1 MITQLNSSASFRDT
15 KPHYLLL
22 DALRGVVALMVVWY
36 HFFEGFAFASGTAIT
51 TFAHGHL
58 GVDFFFMLSGF
69 VISYAYDD
77 RWQVRGRMDAGDG
90 ANVRNRTAG
99 NGTKGSS
106 QTTAGNGTKGSSRT
120 AVTQTMS
127 QRSLLTLGDF
137 FKRRMI
143 RLHPMLVLG
152 TLIGAVTF
160 LMQGGIQWDGTVV
173 AFRWVVVAMLLGAL
187 LIPAYPGAGYDVRGN
202 GEMYSLNGPSW
213 SLFFEYIGNLLYA
226 LFIRRF
232 SNRLLLIWVV
242 VTGLLWGVFVLTDV
256 SGYDMLGV
264 GWTLDGLNFVGGF
277 LRMIFPFSLGMYLS
291 RMYQSCTF
299 KPVRVKYTLVLA
311 TLVLFA
317 LFSLPYWGK
326 MAGWEIFSLN
336 SLYEWA
342 CVVLVFPGILW
353 LAASDASQS
362 QTLQP
367 QTLQPQTLQ
376 PQTPQPQT
384 PQPQTLQSQTLQP
397 QTPQSLRTSRIYKFL
412 GDISYPLYIVH
423 YPVMYLFYAWLI
435 KHQLYSLSAAWPAV
449 ILVYVFVIALAYAC
463 LKWYDEPVRHWL
475 MRSLVSPPPKSN
487 T

>member
-77 RWQVRGRMDAGDG
+77 RWQVRGRMDAGNGTKGSSQTTAGDRANVRNRTAGDG

-106 QTTAGNGTKGSSRT
+106 QTA
-120 AVTQTMS
+120 AAQTMS

-137 FKRRMI
+137 FKRRLI

-152 TLIGAVTF
+152 TVIGTVTF
-160 LMQGGIQWDGTVV
+160 LLQGGIQWDGTVV

-242 VTGLLWGVFVLTDV
+242 VTGLLWGVFVVTDV

-299 KPVRVKYTLVLA
+299 KPVRVKHTLVLA

-353 LAASDASQS
+353 LAASDASGAS
-362 QTLQP
+362 DASDAS
-367 QTLQPQTLQ
+367 
-376 PQTPQPQT
+376 
-384 PQPQTLQSQTLQP
+384 QSQTLQP

-423 YPVMYLFYAWLI
+423 YPVM
-435 KHQLYSLSAAWPAV
+435 
-449 ILVYVFVIALAYAC
+449 
-463 LKWYDEPVRHWL
+463 
-475 MRSLVSPPPKSN
+475 
-487 T
+487 